1 MALQNKFG
9 KKAQQG
15 RSDQEA
21 VQKTRF
27 LSGLPTI
34 DDVLHSISQAQ
45 QYDRT
50 PMALSWKKPNTNKNF
65 LLTVT
70 CSGPDAV
77 PNWLLHFEEGVD
89 LNLMW
94 SYATTDSELILAL
107 VTEDLQKQSQQPAVI
122 PESLR
127 PQLLEEASDVSE
139 DVITMERPAHES
151 NFFEGYE
158 LFDVIGSGGMGLVY
172 KARHCQSHDYVALKV
187 LRADLLLDPANIARF
202 KNEAEVAKHFNH
214 PNLVGMRSYG
224 VSQFGQP
231 YLVMEYLDGVRMA
244 DILQERGLEL
254 PVFLNIFMQICAGLA
269 YAHEHGLIHR
279 DLKPGNVIIVTE
291 PSGNLLVKIID
302 FGIAKTFR
310 DTNMSEGM
318 TTTGQL
324 LGSPAYMSPEQC
336 GGAELDPRSDI
347 YTVGTL
353 MYEAITGVHPFVR
366 STTFATILAHV
377 NERPHPLMAV
387 RPERM
392 EIEQLEDII
401 FTALEKRPE
410 DRFATAADLSEELWA
425 VAAGG
430 SPPVKRSKDASSRST
445 SRELTILH
453 NAGVVS
459 LDVLDATVLCAVLV
473 LEGKLTYREAAD
485 VVRRVHSGGDFEG
498 ILKGALSGKVD
509 G

>member
-9 KKAQQG
+9 KKAQQQ
-15 RSDQEA
+15 RPEPQPIP
-21 VQKTRF
+21 KTRF

-34 DDVLHSISQAQ
+34 DDLLHSIQQAQ
-45 QYDRT
+45 IYART
-50 PMALSWKKPNTNKNF
+50 PMAISWKKPGGTRNY

-70 CSGPDAV
+70 CNGPDAV
-77 PNWLLHFEEGVD
+77 PNWLLHCEEGID

-94 SYATTDSELILAL
+94 SYATTDTELILGL
-107 VTEDLQKQSQQPAVI
+107 VTEDLQKESQPAVI
-122 PESLR
+122 PDSLR
-127 PQLLEEASDVSE
+127 PQLLEEASDFVE

-187 LRADLLLDPANIARF
+187 LRADLLLDPTNVARF
-202 KNEAEVAKHFNH
+202 KNEAEVAKNFDH
-214 PNLVGMRSYG
+214 PNLVKMQSYG

-254 PVFLNIFMQICAGLA
+254 PVFLNIFMQICSGLA

-310 DTNMSEGM
+310 DPSMQDGM

-366 STTFATILAHV
+366 STTFATILAQV
-377 NERPHPLMAV
+377 NERPQPLMAV

-410 DRFATAADLSEELWA
+410 DRFSSASELSEELWA
-425 VAAGG
+425 VAAG
-430 SPPVKRSKDASSRST
+430 SSPVKRNKDASSRST

-453 NAGVVS
+453 NAGVLT
-459 LDVLDATVLCAVLV
+459 LDVLDATVLCAALV
-473 LEGKLTYREAAD
+473 VEGKLTYQEAAD

-498 ILKGALSGKVD
+498 ILKGALSGKVSE
-509 G
+509 

>member
-9 KKAQQG
+9 KKAQRPEPQP
-15 RSDQEA
+15 
-21 VQKTRF
+21 VPKTRF
-27 LSGLPTI
+27 LSALPTI
-34 DDVLHSISQAQ
+34 DDLIHSIVQAHA
-45 QYDRT
+45 YART
-50 PMALSWKKPNTNKNF
+50 PMALSWKRPNTNQNF

-70 CSGPDAV
+70 CNGPDTI
-77 PNWLLHFEEGVD
+77 PNWLLHFEEGSD
-89 LNLMW
+89 LHLLW
-94 SYATTDSELILAL
+94 SYATTDSELILGL
-107 VTEDLQKQSQQPAVI
+107 VHEDLKKETSPAVI

-127 PQLLEEASDVSE
+127 PQLLEEASDYVE

-172 KARHCQSHDYVALKV
+172 KARHCQSHEYVALKV
-187 LRADLLLDPANIARF
+187 LRADLLLDPNNVARF
-202 KNEAEVAKHFNH
+202 KNEAEVAKNFNH

-244 DILQERGLEL
+244 DILQEKGLDL

-310 DTNMSEGM
+310 DPSLSDGM

-347 YTVGTL
+347 YTMGTL

-366 STTFATILAHV
+366 STTFATILAQV
-377 NERPHPLMAV
+377 NERPKPLMAV
-387 RPERM
+387 RPDRM

-401 FTALEKRPE
+401 FQALEKRPE
-410 DRFATAADLSEELWA
+410 DRFETVNELAEELWA
-425 VAAGG
+425 IAAGG
-430 SPPVKRSKDASSRST
+430 SANVKRTKDANARST

-453 NAGVVS
+453 NAGVLT
-459 LDVLDATVLCAVLV
+459 LDVLDATVLCGALV
-473 LEGKLTYREAAD
+473 LEGKLTYQQAAD

-498 ILKGALSGKVD
+498 ILQGALSGNVQE
-509 G
+509 

>member
-9 KKAQQG
+9 KKAQ
-15 RSDQEA
+15 RPEPPPTP
-21 VQKTRF
+21 KTRF
-27 LSGLPTI
+27 LSGLPTV
-34 DDVLHSISQAQ
+34 DDLLHSVLQAHTNA
-45 QYDRT
+45 RT
-50 PMALSWKKPNTNKNF
+50 PMALSWKKPGTSKNY

-70 CSGPDAV
+70 CNGPDTI
-77 PNWLLHFEEGVD
+77 PNWLLHFEEGTD
-89 LNLMW
+89 LHLLW
-94 SYATTDSELILAL
+94 SYATPDTELIFGL
-107 VTEDLQKQSQQPAVI
+107 VHEDLQKEQQQPAVI

-127 PQLLEEASDVSE
+127 PQLLAESADYEEEA
-139 DVITMERPAHES
+139 ITMERPAHES

-187 LRADLLLDPANIARF
+187 LRADLLLDPANVARF
-202 KNEAEVAKHFNH
+202 KNEAEVAKNFDH
-214 PNLVGMRSYG
+214 PNLVGMKSYG

-244 DILQERGLEL
+244 DILQERGLDL

-291 PSGNLLVKIID
+291 PNGNLLVKIID

-310 DTNMSEGM
+310 DPSMSDGM

-347 YTVGTL
+347 YTIGTL
-353 MYEAITGVHPFVR
+353 MYEAITGLHPFVR
-366 STTFATILAHV
+366 STTFATILAQV
-377 NERPHPLMAV
+377 NERPQPLMAV

-392 EIEQLEDII
+392 EIEQLEDVI
-401 FTALEKRPE
+401 FQCLEKRPE
-410 DRFATAADLSEELWA
+410 DRYETVEQLSEDLWA
-425 VAAGG
+425 LAAGG
-430 SPPVKRSKDASSRST
+430 GKEAIRRAKDVNARST
-445 SRELTILH
+445 SRELSILH
-453 NAGVVS
+453 NAGVLS
-459 LDVLDATVLCAVLV
+459 LDVLDATVLCAALV
-473 LEGKLTYREAAD
+473 VEGKLTYQQAAD

-498 ILKGALSGKVD
+498 ILKDALSGNLSS
-509 G
+509 